1 MLFVC
6 LFNLFWQNKAQK
18 WAREVCVSIFNWL
31 NLIKQNM
38 LTYCVKCRKE
48 LKNLDSKKQKMV
60 D

>member
-1 MLFVC
+1 MKICCLYVC
-6 LFNLFWQNKAQK
+6 STFFDKIK
-18 WAREVCVSIFNWL
+18 HKSEVCVSIFNWL